1 MLCSKSLF
9 PIIIIMIASVWE
21 ALVLYFFLV
30 YLYLLISI
38 DFVIMNDVS
47 DISRF
52 DLVYDSLVLHF

>member
-1 MLCSKSLF
+1 
-9 PIIIIMIASVWE
+9 MIASVWE

>member
-1 MLCSKSLF
+1 M
-9 PIIIIMIASVWE
+9 
-21 ALVLYFFLV
+21 LYFILV

>member
-1 MLCSKSLF
+1 M
-9 PIIIIMIASVWE
+9 WE
-21 ALVLYFFLV
+21 ALVLYFILV